1 MRFLIHFNFCVIFL
15 QYATFELLPR
25 FFVVILSRF
34 GTIDERNCEKM
45 ELPFH
50 LFQKSVPF
58 LPNSATSSRE
68 NHAKTMHPQSS
79 LVNIDCSPNLCC
91 ENSMGLPPHLL
102 NQITFEHEIQD
113 TKFYGVS
120 KMKTNSIYYYIVN
133 HFGCFL
139 LCNLEFSYFTIIFQC

>member
-1 MRFLIHFNFCVIFL
+1 
-15 QYATFELLPR
+15 
-25 FFVVILSRF
+25 
-34 GTIDERNCEKM
+34 M

-68 NHAKTMHPQSS
+68 NHAIIMHLQSS
-79 LVNIDCSPNLCC
+79 QNIDRSPNLCC

-120 KMKTNSIYYYIVN
+120 KMKTNSIY
-133 HFGCFL
+133 
-139 LCNLEFSYFTIIFQC
+139 

>member
-1 MRFLIHFNFCVIFL
+1 MLWPFPPRYLTCPLTRLPMYVKSSLVNLSLKRKNENISMRFLIHFNFYVIFL

-79 LVNIDCSPNLCC
+79 VP
-91 ENSMGLPPHLL
+91 
-102 NQITFEHEIQD
+102 
-113 TKFYGVS
+113 
-120 KMKTNSIYYYIVN
+120 
-133 HFGCFL
+133 
-139 LCNLEFSYFTIIFQC
+139 

>member
-1 MRFLIHFNFCVIFL
+1 
-15 QYATFELLPR
+15 
-25 FFVVILSRF
+25 
-34 GTIDERNCEKM
+34 M

-68 NHAKTMHPQSS
+68 NHAITMHPH
-79 LVNIDCSPNLCC
+79 V
-91 ENSMGLPPHLL
+91 L

-120 KMKTNSIYYYIVN
+120 KMKTNSIY
-133 HFGCFL
+133 
-139 LCNLEFSYFTIIFQC
+139 